1 MENKI
6 NYYLIS
12 EKEIMSL
19 SNDGSKPKLLLH
31 ACCGPCSTYPL
42 MYLCP
47 HFNVTIFFNNSNIYP
62 KKEYVRRLKEL
73 KKFLTYVKRDFNY
86 DVKLIVTSYDNDKYN
101 IDLEPYK
108 DLPEGQKRC
117 FICYEKRLREGYKY
131 ASKNGY
137 DYFTTVM
144 SISRQKNSQVL
155 NKIGEKL
162 SKEFPNVKYFYSDF
176 KKNKGIDVAREMRIN
191 YGLYQQLYCGCKYTY
206 SKGIEKLKEREK
218 DND

>member
-47 HFNVTIFFNNSNIYP
+47 HFDVTIFFNNSNIYP
-62 KKEYVRRLKEL
+62 KKEYVRRLEEL
-73 KKFLTYVKRDFNY
+73 KKFLNYIKRDFNY

-117 FICYEKRLREGYKY
+117 FICYEKRLREGYEY